1 MALTQEKINNI
12 KFSVDTVNE
21 SLKVYANPDI
31 SDSLLKHNLNHLL
44 SAASAIASEL
54 NERQILGKKIN

>member
-1 MALTQEKINNI
+1 MALTESKINDI
-12 KFSVDTVNE
+12 KFSVDTVNG
-21 SLKVYANPDI
+21 SLKAYGKPDI

-54 NERQILGKKIN
+54 NERQILGTQI

>member
-1 MALTQEKINNI
+1 MALTESKINDI
-12 KFSVDTVNE
+12 KFSVDTVNG
-21 SLKVYANPDI
+21 SLKAYGKPDI

-54 NERQILGKKIN
+54 NERQIMGNQI